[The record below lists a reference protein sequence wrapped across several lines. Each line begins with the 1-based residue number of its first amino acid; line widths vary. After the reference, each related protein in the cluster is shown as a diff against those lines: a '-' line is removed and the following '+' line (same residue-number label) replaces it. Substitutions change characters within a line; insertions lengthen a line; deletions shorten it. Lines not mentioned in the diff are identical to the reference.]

1 MEHIAHWT
9 LSSPLYYLLLR
20 VHIVSYMNYIILHV
34 HVRALLH
41 QVVQVKG
48 NLKVK
53 LPPLRREGKVPVRA
67 AEPEVMGFTGE
78 CRVIESLSSIVE
90 ISVSHSTFTMLK
102 NSEKQMTYIEAS

>member
-1 MEHIAHWT
+1 
-9 LSSPLYYLLLR
+9 
-20 VHIVSYMNYIILHV
+20 MNFLCYIINFITCTSQ
-34 HVRALLH
+34 

-53 LPPLRREGKVPVRA
+53 LPPLGREGKVPMRA

-78 CRVIESLSSIVE
+78 CQVIESLSSIVE

>member
-1 MEHIAHWT
+1 MLHEFFNCA
-9 LSSPLYYLLLR
+9 
-20 VHIVSYMNYIILHV
+20 ILFTHV
-34 HVRALLH
+34 HVHAPSQ

-53 LPPLRREGKVPVRA
+53 LPPLRREGKVP

-102 NSEKQMTYIEAS
+102 NSEKRMTYVEAS